1 LSDAP
6 DGGIVGKGGC
16 HRPHL
21 TTWHISGIGSARSR
35 SKLSKLPLDV
45 AGIEILEEPKDFEKK
60 IENELAEYGRQANL
74 PGFRPG
80 KIPMPVLKQRFGSS
94 VRGKVLF
101 TITGHKVRLQ
111 YE

>member
-45 AGIEILEEPKDFEKK
+45 AGIET
-60 IENELAEYGRQANL
+60 G
-74 PGFRPG
+74 
-80 KIPMPVLKQRFGSS
+80 GSWDTE
-94 VRGKVLF
+94 VARTL
-101 TITGHKVRLQ
+101 TGHAMAGLTDIEFGAAGDQ
-111 YE
+111 